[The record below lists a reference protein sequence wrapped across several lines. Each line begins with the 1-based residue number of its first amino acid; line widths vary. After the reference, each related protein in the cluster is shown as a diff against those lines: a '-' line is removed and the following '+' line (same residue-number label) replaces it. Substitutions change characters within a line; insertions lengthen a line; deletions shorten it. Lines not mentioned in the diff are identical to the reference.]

1 MILLDTH
8 LLLWA
13 AAQPA
18 LLPETARNL
27 LEDGTAEMLFSA
39 ASIWEV
45 AIKSGLG
52 RADFQVD
59 AEAFR
64 VGLLAAGYREVPI
77 SAQHAAAAG
86 RLPML
91 HKDPFDRLLIAQAGV
106 ERLTLLTVDRVV
118 AQYRGPLLLAA

>member
-18 LLPETARNL
+18 LLPETARSL

-86 RLPML
+86 RLPLL

-118 AQYRGPLLLAA
+118 AQYRGPVLLAA